1 MFKAVI
7 FDFDGTLADTKE
19 SIIKA
24 IQDVLSDVGCVVD
37 DYFIERRIG
46 IGGRLVIKE
55 ALEDNKIPYSDSLT
69 EKLAARA
76 HTVRLKF
83 LNSVKFFD
91 GTPELLDALHGRIR
105 IALATMSSRKAI
117 DSLLREKGLAKYFE
131 VVISADEVLKPK
143 PAPEIFLKCAE
154 RLGLDPR
161 DCVVV
166 EDSVFGVQAAKAA
179 GMKCIAVTSGAYAA
193 EELRREG
200 SELVVNSIND
210 KKEIL
215 RFLF

>member
-19 SIIKA
+19 SIVKA
-24 IQDVLSDVGCVVD
+24 VQEVLSDVGCVVD

-46 IGGRLVIKE
+46 IGGKLVIKE
-55 ALEDNKIPYSDSLT
+55 ALEDNKIPYSDSLI

-83 LNSVKFFD
+83 LNSVKIFD

-105 IALATMSSRKAI
+105 IALATMSSRKVI
-117 DSLLREKGLAKYFE
+117 DSLLRERGLAKYFE
-131 VVISADEVLKPK
+131 VVISADDVLKPK

-166 EDSVFGVQAAKAA
+166 EDSIFGVQAAKAA
-179 GMKCIAVTSGAYAA
+179 GMRCIAVTSGAYAA

-200 SELVVNSIND
+200 PELVVRSIND
-210 KKEIL
+210 KEEIL